1 MLYDDFITYLKSEK
15 GSSAL
20 TVKAYAYDLRNFI
33 EYLSRVSGDPEPDLM
48 AVSQA
53 DIRAWLADLA
63 GADMANTSLARKL
76 QSVRSFYNYLR
87 RHRGFER
94 NPAARLRAPRPGKPL
109 PSFVPESQSQA
120 MFDVAEKDLAAHH
133 PATLAERVAKERDY
147 LIVLMLYTTGIRS
160 SELTGLLDADVDL
173 RRGELKVLG
182 KRNKERMIPFGQE
195 LSEAIARYRDVRRE
209 MADTFGIA
217 AEGGTFFIR
226 HDGSPLYYGIVYR
239 AVNTALRE
247 ARVATSKRSPHVL
260 RHSFATDMLNNGADL
275 ASVQKL
281 LGHASLATTQRY
293 THLSTKEIKDN
304 YILAHPLARKPG
316 EASPNQN
323 S

>member
-133 PATLAERVAKERDY
+133 PATLAERFAKERDY

-182 KRNKERMIPFGQE
+182 KRNKERIIPFGEE
-195 LSEAIARYRDVRRE
+195 LRQAIESYRRARSRCLGSQTPPEDFFVRP
-209 MADTFGIA
+209 D
-217 AEGGTFFIR
+217 GT
-226 HDGSPLYYGIVYR
+226 PLYPMLVQR
-239 AVNTALRE
+239 VVKEALTGHSNA
-247 ARVATSKRSPHVL
+247 ARLSPHTL
-260 RHSFATDMLNNGADL
+260 RHSFATDMLNNGAEL
-275 ASVQKL
+275 TAVQQL
-281 LGHASLATTQRY
+281 MGHASLATTQMY
-293 THLSTKEIKDN
+293 THITFRELLKN
-304 YILAHPLARKPG
+304 YRLAHPRAAR
-316 EASPNQN
+316 NTN
-323 S
+323 N